1 MERNK
6 YKILKEKIT
15 YLITNQLKQNKFEV
29 LGVYVDFDYV
39 VSSVP
44 LSPDA
49 SPIIESYMVFLDID
63 YNGALDGY
71 DPYSFANNFKNMCD
85 KARDSVSEYIIT
97 PEGKITV
104 NKNNALVSDAM
115 IMTIDYKLE
124 DTHKFKLEFRVDYER

>member
-15 YLITNQLKQNKFEV
+15 YLITNKLKENKFEV

-44 LSPDA
+44 LAPNA
-49 SPIIESYMVFLDID
+49 SPIIESYMVFLEID
-63 YNGALDGY
+63 YNGPLDGY

-97 PEGKITV
+97 PEGKITI

-115 IMTIDYKLE
+115 IMKIDYKLE

>member
-15 YLITNQLKQNKFEV
+15 YLITNKLKENKFEV

-44 LSPDA
+44 LAPNA
-49 SPIIESYMVFLDID
+49 SPIIESYMVFLEID
-63 YNGALDGY
+63 YNGPLDGY

-97 PEGKITV
+97 PEGKITI

>member
-15 YLITNQLKQNKFEV
+15 YLITNKLKENKFEV

-44 LSPDA
+44 LAPNA
-49 SPIIESYMVFLDID
+49 SPIIESYMVFLELN
-63 YNGALDGY
+63 YNGPLDGY

-97 PEGKITV
+97 PEGKITI

>member
-15 YLITNQLKQNKFEV
+15 YLITNKLKENKFEV

-44 LSPDA
+44 LAPNA
-49 SPIIESYMVFLDID
+49 SPIIESYMVFLELN
-63 YNGALDGY
+63 YNGPLDGY

-97 PEGKITV
+97 PEGKITI
-104 NKNNALVSDAM
+104 NKNNA
-115 IMTIDYKLE
+115 LE